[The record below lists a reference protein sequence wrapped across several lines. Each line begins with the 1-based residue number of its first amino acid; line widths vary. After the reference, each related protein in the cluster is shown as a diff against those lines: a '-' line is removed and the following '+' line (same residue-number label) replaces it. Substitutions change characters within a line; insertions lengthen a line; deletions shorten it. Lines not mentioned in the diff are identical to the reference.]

1 MMSITLAI
9 ANQIDRIVPNATIYI
24 EKIEQMFE
32 EPSFYV
38 YEINTTSK
46 DEIMDQ
52 QTRKHMYCVTF
63 FPDSKNETIG
73 IKEQCENMRNKLLD
87 EFLFLDDLSI
97 KLLDR
102 EAKTGQE
109 ELVFTFVVKYRVR
122 KVETVSKIQTLEQT
136 GGLKRG

>member
-1 MMSITLAI
+1 
-9 ANQIDRIVPNATIYI
+9 
-24 EKIEQMFE
+24 
-32 EPSFYV
+32 
-38 YEINTTSK
+38 
-46 DEIMDQ
+46 MDQ
-52 QTRKHMYCVTF
+52 QIRKHMYCVTF

-122 KVETVSKIQTLEQT
+122 KVEAVSKIQTLEQT